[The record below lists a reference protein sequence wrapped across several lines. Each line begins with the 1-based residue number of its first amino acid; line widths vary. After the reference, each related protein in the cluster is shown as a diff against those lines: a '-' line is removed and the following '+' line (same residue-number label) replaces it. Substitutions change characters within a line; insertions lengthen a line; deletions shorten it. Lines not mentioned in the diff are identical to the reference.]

1 MLDIHRES
9 YSDKSIVVFGDDIKN
24 VHEVMMKLGGIDNER
39 LRSKTRFRG
48 GFGWIFPKWKEG
60 AVDTVIKELITKDA
74 INSQKL
80 NKPPTEE
87 WRDDDTEQIIKRI
100 RDMRAIIVDMEDELL
115 DRKEKTS
122 GVPTDTPD
130 FTMNLAASLKEP
142 LVLHP
147 SQSSRPSITTDTN
160 LSVAP
165 TTKKITGQ
173 YSRFTR
179 PS

>member
-80 NKPPTEE
+80 NKPPPKNGEMMILN
-87 WRDDDTEQIIKRI
+87 R
-100 RDMRAIIVDMEDELL
+100 L
-115 DRKEKTS
+115 
-122 GVPTDTPD
+122 
-130 FTMNLAASLKEP
+130 LKESGTCVQ
-142 LVLHP
+142 LL
-147 SQSSRPSITTDTN
+147 
-160 LSVAP
+160 
-165 TTKKITGQ
+165 
-173 YSRFTR
+173 
-179 PS
+179 